1 MTYFFQKIINSFF
14 GANPI
19 FARAASDSMPSFVIQ
34 NPLAIKGGLQEILAL
49 IINFLTTIM
58 FIIAPVMYL
67 WAGFQYLTS
76 AGDDKKIKSAK
87 DTLIWTTIGVLIILM
102 AEGITYI
109 VRGLLTP

>member
-1 MTYFFQKIINSFF
+1 MSHFFQKIINSLF
-14 GANPI
+14 NVSSV
-19 FARAASDSMPSFVIQ
+19 FAQTASEGLPSFNIESPV
-34 NPLAIKGGLQEILAL
+34 PVVGLEGILAS
-49 IINFLTTIM
+49 IIGFVTTIM